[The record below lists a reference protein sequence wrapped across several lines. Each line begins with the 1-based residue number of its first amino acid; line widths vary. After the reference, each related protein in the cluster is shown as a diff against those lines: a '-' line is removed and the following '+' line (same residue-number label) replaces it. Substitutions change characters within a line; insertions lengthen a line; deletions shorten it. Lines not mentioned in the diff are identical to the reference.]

1 MVIFFGILDTKYL
14 IVIVGP
20 TAVGKTSL
28 SIEIAK
34 FLKCEIISAD
44 SRQFYKE
51 ITIGTAKPSE
61 SELAQVS
68 HHFINNIS
76 IYDKYSAGQFEKEA
90 LICIDQLFKKN
101 KYAVVVGG
109 SGMYIDA
116 ICKGIDDIPSDYQI
130 RNKLN
135 EQYKETGIEPLQ
147 KELKQKDPIHFSN
160 MDIQN
165 PQRLIRAL
173 EVCRVS
179 GKPYSSFRTMKS
191 KKRDFSVVKIGLNME
206 KDILYKRINNRVDG
220 MISSGLLKEIDS
232 IKEHKNINA
241 LNTVGYK
248 ELFKYKNKLCSFDQ
262 AINDIKK
269 NTRRFAKRQMTWFKK
284 DTSITWFKPNDFQ
297 LVMNHIL
304 KKTT

>member
-1 MVIFFGILDTKYL
+1 MLDTKYL

-90 LICIDQLFKKN
+90 LICIDQLFKKY

-116 ICKGIDDIPSDYQI
+116 ICKGIDDIPSDCQI

-135 EQYKETGIEPLQ
+135 EQYKETGIESLQ

-191 KKRDFSVVKIGLNME
+191 KKRDFSLVKIGLNME
-206 KDILYKRINNRVDG
+206 KDILYKRINNRVDR
-220 MISSGLLKEIDS
+220 MISNGLLKEIDS

-248 ELFKYKNKLCSFDQ
+248 ELFNYKNKLCSFDQ